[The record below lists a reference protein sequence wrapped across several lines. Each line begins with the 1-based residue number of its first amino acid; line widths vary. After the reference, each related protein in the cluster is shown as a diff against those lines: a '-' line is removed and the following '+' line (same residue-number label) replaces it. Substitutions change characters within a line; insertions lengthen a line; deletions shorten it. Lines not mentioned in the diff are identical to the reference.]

1 MGSAPPE
8 AGQWQRI
15 APYLDQALDLPAA
28 EREHWLTELGRQHT
42 DIADAVRKL
51 LQEHADLQHRGFLAA
66 PVLSPVRQALLRQS
80 AVVGDQ
86 VGSYR
91 LIREIGRGGM
101 SSVWLAQR
109 CDGQLQRDV
118 ALKLPFQG
126 SRQAEFVERFR
137 RERDILATLT
147 HPNLA
152 TLYDAGVTASG
163 QPYLAMEH
171 VDGKSLTAYCDD
183 RRLTIRE
190 RLRLFLQVLAAVEF
204 AHSQLVLHRDLKPS
218 NILVTPQ
225 ARVVL
230 LDFGIAKLLSTGAL
244 PGGTLAPDPIT
255 QFAEGP
261 LTPDYASP
269 EQLGAQP
276 VGTASDIYSLGVVL
290 HELLVGSRTFGAGRV
305 SRRQLEEAI
314 LTKDPQR
321 PSQVA
326 ASETVAAA
334 RHTTP
339 RRLAQTLRGDL
350 DTIVLKA
357 LKRAPVERY
366 LSVGA
371 FAQDIANYL
380 ASMPV
385 SARPDSGWYR
395 SRRFI
400 ARHKVQVTA
409 AAAAVLALGV
419 GFGAAL
425 WQGQRAERH
434 RAIAVEMLANS
445 EATLD
450 FMRAVLRD
458 GVSNEETLTID
469 ELYARSEALAEQLG
483 KGDPRT
489 RAVASDFVAWWYIA
503 HDQFDR
509 ADKVLTRVID
519 SLPQSL
525 PVRSSLICN
534 RAYARSQLGHA
545 DEAAAA
551 IDQEIARHASDDP
564 ALSTCLDQRASL
576 AVSLNDGR
584 HALTYAL
591 QALQHFE
598 ITGQQS
604 VRQKSSLLGQV
615 ASAYALKGLPD
626 RAQEYYQQ
634 SFDLLERLGR
644 GDSLDAS
651 ALLSNWGVALFAA
664 GNPLR
669 AYDLL
674 QRSIDIDR
682 RRSLTGEQQQYTSSS
697 LGSVLRALGRY
708 PEADAAYDI
717 ALGAK
722 PDPQAEVYAIVSKA
736 RVAVLQGRLE
746 NAQQLLDEAAATMR
760 ERHVD
765 EGATGALVH
774 RLVQAQIWAAQGRS
788 ADAVTA
794 FTGVLDSYTRLDCC
808 SGPRSQVLVARATVR
823 FKDRQLELAARD
835 AEEALKFA
843 QTAQGQLPSS
853 STTGEAWLMLA
864 QIEQARGHA
873 DEAQRAYAQAV
884 SNLVET
890 LGEQHPDTVRARKG
904 MSDT

>member
-1 MGSAPPE
+1 MGFAPPE

-15 APYLDQALDLPAA
+15 APYLDQALDLPGE
-28 EREHWLTELGRQHT
+28 ERERWLNELARPHP

-51 LQEHADLQHRGFLAA
+51 LQEHADLQQRGFLAA
-66 PVLSPVRQALLRQS
+66 PILNPVRQALLRET
-80 AVVGDQ
+80 AGAGEQ
-86 VGSYR
+86 VGAYR

-109 CDGQLQRDV
+109 SDGQLQRDV
-118 ALKLPFQG
+118 ALKLPLQG
-126 SRQAEFVERFR
+126 PRKAEFVERFK

-147 HPNLA
+147 HPHIA
-152 TLYDAGVTASG
+152 RLYDAGVTTAG

-183 RRLTIRE
+183 ARLSIRE

-204 AHSQLVLHRDLKPS
+204 AHSQLVLHRDLKPP

-230 LDFGIAKLLSTGAL
+230 LDFGIAKLLSPDAPSAGAS
-244 PGGTLAPDPIT
+244 TADPIT

-269 EQLGAQP
+269 EQLAAQP

-290 HELLVGSRTFGAGRV
+290 HEVLVGTRAFGASRV

-314 LTKDPQR
+314 LTRDPQR
-321 PSQVA
+321 PSQLNSTDA
-326 ASETVAAA
+326 VAAA
-334 RHTTP
+334 RRTTP

-357 LKRAPVERY
+357 LKKAPAERY

-380 ASMPV
+380 ASLPV
-385 SARPDSGWYR
+385 SARPDSSWYR
-395 SRRFI
+395 TRRFV

-409 AAAAVLALGV
+409 AAAAVLALGI

-425 WQGQRAERH
+425 WQWQRAEKH
-434 RAIAVEMLANS
+434 RATAVEMLANS

-458 GVSNEETLTID
+458 GVRNDETLTID
-469 ELYARSEALAEQLG
+469 DLYSRSEALAEQLG

-519 SLPQSL
+519 SLPANL

-534 RAYARSQLGHA
+534 RAYARSQLGRA

-551 IDQEIARHASDDP
+551 IDQEIAHHAPDDP
-564 ALSTCLDQRASL
+564 VLSTCLDQRTSL
-576 AVSLNDGR
+576 AISLNDGR
-584 HALTYAL
+584 NALTYAL
-591 QALQHFE
+591 QALHHFE
-598 ITGQQS
+598 ATGQQS
-604 VRQKSSLLGQV
+604 LRQKSSLLGQV
-615 ASAYALKGLPD
+615 ASAYAVKGLPD

-634 SFDLLERLGR
+634 AFDLLERLGR

-651 ALLSNWGVALFAA
+651 ALLSNWGVAMFAA

-674 QRSIDIDR
+674 ERSIAIDR
-682 RRSLTGEQQQYTSSS
+682 RRSLTGEQAQYTSSS

-722 PDPQAEVYAIVSKA
+722 PDPQAQVYAIVSKA
-736 RVAVLQGRLE
+736 RVAVLQGQLE
-746 NAQQLLDEAAATMR
+746 RAQRLLDQAAVTLR
-760 ERHVD
+760 ERRID
-765 EGATGALVH
+765 EGTSGALVH
-774 RLVQAQIWAAQGRS
+774 ELVQGQIWAGQGRA
-788 ADAVTA
+788 ADAETA
-794 FTGVLDSYTRLDCC
+794 FTGVLDTYTKLDCC
-808 SGPRSQVLVARATVR
+808 SGPRAQALVARASVR
-823 FKDRQLELAARD
+823 IARHQLDAAERD
-835 AEEALKFA
+835 AQEAVKFA
-843 QTAQGQLPSS
+843 EQGQGRLPAS
-853 STTGEAWLMLA
+853 STTGQSWLMLA
-864 QIEQARGHA
+864 QVEQAKGRS
-873 DEAQRAYAQAV
+873 DEAKRAYALAV
-884 SNLVET
+884 RNLAET

>member
-1 MGSAPPE
+1 MGFAPPE

-15 APYLDQALDLPAA
+15 APYLDQALDLPGE
-28 EREHWLTELGRQHT
+28 ERERWLNELAHAHP

-51 LQEHADLQHRGFLAA
+51 LQEHADLQQRGFLAA
-66 PVLSPVRQALLRQS
+66 PILNPVRQALLRET
-80 AVVGDQ
+80 AGAGEQ
-86 VGSYR
+86 VGAYR

-118 ALKLPFQG
+118 ALKLPLQG
-126 SRQAEFVERFR
+126 PRKAEFVERFK

-147 HPNLA
+147 HPNIA
-152 TLYDAGVTASG
+152 RLYDAGVTTAG

-171 VDGKSLTAYCDD
+171 VDGKSLTTYCDD
-183 RRLTIRE
+183 ARLSIRE

-230 LDFGIAKLLSTGAL
+230 LDFGIAKLLSPDAPSAGA
-244 PGGTLAPDPIT
+244 ADPIT

-269 EQLGAQP
+269 EQLAAQP

-290 HELLVGSRTFGAGRV
+290 HEVLVGTRAFGAVRV

-314 LTKDPQR
+314 LTRDPPR
-321 PSQVA
+321 PSQLNPTDA
-326 ASETVAAA
+326 VAAA
-334 RHTTP
+334 RRTTP
-339 RRLAQTLRGDL
+339 RRLAQTLKGDL

-357 LKRAPVERY
+357 LKKAPAERY

-371 FAQDIANYL
+371 FSQDIANYL
-380 ASMPV
+380 ASLPV

-395 SRRFI
+395 TRRFV

-409 AAAAVLALGV
+409 AVAAVLALGV
-419 GFGAAL
+419 GFGTAV
-425 WQGQRAERH
+425 WQGQRAEKH
-434 RAIAVEMLANS
+434 RATAVEMLANS

-458 GVSNEETLTID
+458 GVRNDETLTID
-469 ELYARSEALAEQLG
+469 DLYSRSEALAEQLG

-519 SLPQSL
+519 SLPENL

-534 RAYARSQLGHA
+534 RAYARSQLGLA
-545 DEAAAA
+545 DEAAAT
-551 IDQEIARHASDDP
+551 IDQEIAHHAPDDP
-564 ALSTCLDQRASL
+564 ALSTCLDQRTSL
-576 AVSLNDGR
+576 AISLNDGR
-584 HALTYAL
+584 HAVTYAL
-591 QALQHFE
+591 QALHHFE
-598 ITGQQS
+598 ATGQQS
-604 VRQKSSLLGQV
+604 LRQKSSLLGQV
-615 ASAYALKGLPD
+615 ASAYAVQGLPD

-634 SFDLLERLGR
+634 SFDLLESLGR
-644 GDSLDAS
+644 GDSLDAG
-651 ALLSNWGVALFAA
+651 ALLSNWGVAMFAA

-674 QRSIDIDR
+674 ERSIEIDR
-682 RRSLTGEQQQYTSSS
+682 RRSLTGEQAQYTSSS

-722 PDPQAEVYAIVSKA
+722 PDPQAQVYAIVSKA
-736 RVAVLQGRLE
+736 RVAVLEGQLQR
-746 NAQQLLDEAAATMR
+746 AQQLLDQAAAIMR

-765 EGATGALVH
+765 EGTSGSLVH
-774 RLVQAQIWAAQGRS
+774 RLVQGQIWAGQGRA
-788 ADAVTA
+788 ADAETA
-794 FTGVLDSYTRLDCC
+794 FTGVLDTYTKLDCC
-808 SGPRSQVLVARATVR
+808 SGPRAQALVARAGVRVARHQLDAAGRDAQEAVR
-823 FKDRQLELAARD
+823 F
-835 AEEALKFA
+835 AE
-843 QTAQGQLPSS
+843 QGQGQMPAS
-853 STTGEAWLMLA
+853 STTGQSWLMLA
-864 QIEQARGHA
+864 QVEQAQGRTG
-873 DEAQRAYAQAV
+873 EAKRAYALAV
-884 SNLVET
+884 RNLVET